1 MRGTAFRL
9 FMIPGMLHCRCGHD
23 TDHFDGMTALV
34 DRVENGV
41 APDSIPAAQV
51 EASEFSERG
60 FSVRTRRWQPVPGRA
75 A

>member
-1 MRGTAFRL
+1 
-9 FMIPGMLHCRCGHD
+9 
-23 TDHFDGMTALV
+23 MTALV

-60 FSVRTRRWQPVPGRA
+60 FSVRTPGGSLYRA
-75 A
+75 GQHR